1 MEFLYPYFLISL
13 LFLPLLWIVGTKNGD
28 DLRRRFTPELYN
40 KMVAKGGG
48 LGRRVRLGVLLVS
61 AAFGIVALSRP
72 VIERGEIKVER
83 QTVDLVVA
91 FDISRSMFA
100 DDVYPNRFE
109 LAKRKFFDLL
119 EDLNDARVGVIG
131 FSSRAFLVAPLTRDF
146 ASVKYLVEHMGLDFV
161 SLRGTDMFTP
171 LEVTENLLHQSDKK
185 AVLIFTDGGDKKEFS
200 KEIAYARAH
209 GIKVFIYAIG
219 TEKGGVMKSDG
230 GIVRDSVGN
239 IVITRLNPAVKVLAE
254 ETGGVYMRYSLSSGD
269 MKQLAEAIRSRLK
282 ATKTKESLLKD
293 REELFYYPLMV
304 AIALFLAAYASLPKR
319 DAKRAAGEMK

>member
-1 MEFLYPYFLISL
+1 M
-13 LFLPLLWIVGTKNGD
+13 
-28 DLRRRFTPELYN
+28 
-40 KMVAKGGG
+40 
-48 LGRRVRLGVLLVS
+48 
-61 AAFGIVALSRP
+61 
-72 VIERGEIKVER
+72 
-83 QTVDLVVA
+83 VA
-91 FDISRSMFA
+91 FDISRSMFT

-200 KEIAYARAH
+200 KEIAYAGAH

-230 GIVRDSVGN
+230 GIVRDGAGN
-239 IVITRLNPAVKVLAE
+239 IVITRLNSAVKVLAE
-254 ETGGVYMRYSLSSGD
+254 ETGGAYMRYSLSSGD

-282 ATKTKESLLKD
+282 ATKTEESLLKD

-304 AIALFLAAYASLPKR
+304 AIALFLAAYGSLPKR
-319 DAKRAAGEMK
+319 DRKRAAGEMKR